1 MALCTTFVGI
11 VQIIIGRFATDGM
24 KFCYFFRF
32 EFGVCDI
39 FCYGDCVDCCLGC
52 KDWVF
57 VL

>member
-24 KFCYFFRF
+24 KFIIFFRF

-52 KDWVF
+52 
-57 VL
+57 